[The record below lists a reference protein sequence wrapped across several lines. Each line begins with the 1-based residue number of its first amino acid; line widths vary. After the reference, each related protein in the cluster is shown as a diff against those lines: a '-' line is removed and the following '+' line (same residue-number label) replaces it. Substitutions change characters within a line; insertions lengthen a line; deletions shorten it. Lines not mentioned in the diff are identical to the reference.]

1 MQCINKTHGQGISR
15 RLLHQ
20 DGSNLPSI
28 SPEFFD
34 SVIKAIFF
42 FFKVLKIFSLFIGR
56 IIALQYGVGL

>member
-1 MQCINKTHGQGISR
+1 MQRINNTHGQEIN

-34 SVIKAIFF
+34 LVIMAIF
-42 FFKVLKIFSLFIGR
+42 FFKVLKKFYLFLFIGR
-56 IIALQYGVGL
+56 IIALQYGGF